1 MFHQGSFSCQIIV
14 KSVNCMMYLTT
25 SGFCFT
31 DAGMVIEKDE
41 DNNIVGTEITI
52 KCAGGR
58 CSNPAVGLLTALT
71 VIMSHNVDEE
81 NTEDPLTVCGPVA
94 ELPLNHLA
102 IIVHVFKSE

>member
-1 MFHQGSFSCQIIV
+1 MPNHCEIGQLHDVFS
-14 KSVNCMMYLTT
+14 T
-25 SGFCFT
+25 SGFCVT
-31 DAGMVIEKDE
+31 DKDE
-41 DNNIVGTEITI
+41 DNNIVGTEIMI

-58 CSNPAVGLLTALT
+58 CSSPTVGLLTALT

-81 NTEDPLTVCGPVA
+81 NTEDPLTVFGPVA